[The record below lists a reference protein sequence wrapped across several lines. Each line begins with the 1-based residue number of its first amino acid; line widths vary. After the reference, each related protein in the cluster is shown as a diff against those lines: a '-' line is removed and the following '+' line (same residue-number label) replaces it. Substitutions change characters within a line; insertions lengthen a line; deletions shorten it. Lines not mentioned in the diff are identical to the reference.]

1 MLSVLCWV
9 GSLPLSLALYP
20 CGREQL
26 PTPLWGRIEDG
37 VKRLPQFTVW
47 RNFLEEHPRQDSRP
61 LGQVKDPVQ
70 KYILRRLLLF
80 LPVLLGLTILVFL
93 ATRVLPGDATISTSA
108 LEGGGLTEADTRSLL
123 ASWGL
128 DRPVYVQYGM
138 WLQDLFQGD
147 LGTSWTTG
155 RSVKSLLWSRVPAT
169 LNLVVFAMILAV
181 IIGIPL
187 GMISAY
193 NRNTPLDY
201 STRILAILGLAI
213 PNFWFGV
220 MIIIALVLAFNWTPP
235 LEYIDF
241 LDDPIG
247 NLEKMSLPAFVLG
260 YTLAALIA
268 RMTRTA
274 ILEVL
279 REDYVRTSYAKGL
292 KGSTIATRHVF
303 RNAALP
309 VITVVGVYLASTVGG
324 VVVVEKVFNIQGLGS
339 LLVQAVQER
348 DFPILQ
354 GELLLVG
361 LLVSVVNL
369 AIDLSYAFID
379 PRIRYE

>member
-1 MLSVLCWV
+1 M
-9 GSLPLSLALYP
+9 
-20 CGREQL
+20 
-26 PTPLWGRIEDG
+26 
-37 VKRLPQFTVW
+37 
-47 RNFLEEHPRQDSRP
+47 
-61 LGQVKDPVQ
+61 Q

>member
-1 MLSVLCWV
+1 M
-9 GSLPLSLALYP
+9 
-20 CGREQL
+20 R
-26 PTPLWGRIEDG
+26 
-37 VKRLPQFTVW
+37 
-47 RNFLEEHPRQDSRP
+47 
-61 LGQVKDPVQ
+61 
-70 KYILRRLLLF
+70 KYLLRRLLLF
-80 LPVLLGLTILVFL
+80 VPVLVGLTILVF
-93 ATRVLPGDATISTSA
+93 ASTRVLPGDAAIA
-108 LEGGGLTEADTRSLL
+108 RAADEGGGLTDEQVESLRAD
-123 ASWGL
+123 WGL
-128 DRPVYVQYGM
+128 DRPVFVQYGL
-138 WLQDLFQGD
+138 WLQDLVQGD

-155 RSVKSLLWSRVPAT
+155 RPVTSLLWSRVPAT
-169 LNLVVFAMILAV
+169 LNLFVFAMTIAV

-201 STRILAILGLAI
+201 SSRIVAILGLAI

-220 MIIIALVLAFNWTPP
+220 MVIIAFVLAFNWTPP
-235 LEYIDF
+235 LQYINF
-241 LDDPIG
+241 LDDPLG
-247 NLEKMSLPAFVLG
+247 NLEKMVLPSFVLG

-274 ILEVL
+274 TLEVL

-324 VVVVEKVFNIQGLGS
+324 VVVVEKVFNIQGMGA
-339 LLVQAVQER
+339 LLVQAVSER

-354 GELLLVG
+354 AELLLVG

-369 AIDLSYAFID
+369 TIDLSYAFID